1 MPKVKSDLH
10 KKTRVLIVSSVI
22 PVEHSGA
29 GCLTMYRH
37 FALAGDFDVAF
48 ATERD
53 FKETSLPYFK
63 ITYSRISARIRKS
76 RYVRVLTNADYVRNW
91 FSLPDGLEDFAR
103 KFKPDVIFS
112 VVDDWHMGLAWCLSR
127 KLNIPLAVD
136 FQDLFALS
144 TFIGEYF
151 RPYPPVRE
159 FLLARY
165 RFLNRNAEV
174 VFHVGQGMKEWFKGE
189 ERGDLLYPMASIPDD
204 TRPHDIGNRENAGP
218 VKIVYTG
225 NCRGPYGRMVLRF
238 ADAVQG
244 DPRIQFQIF
253 SLGTDMPDADLTR
266 LKDAGIYRGY
276 LPFAELEPEL
286 SEAEAFL
293 LVMSFEDADKTFVE
307 TSFNTKWV
315 DYVSYGKPIFVWG
328 PAYSSAITFA
338 KSEGAAAVID
348 VDDPKKVV
356 DSLMECFE
364 DPERIEM
371 QSQMARTASKGVLN
385 PHRLQT
391 LLKSRLQEAILSH

>member
-1 MPKVKSDLH
+1 
-10 KKTRVLIVSSVI
+10 
-22 PVEHSGA
+22 
-29 GCLTMYRH
+29 
-37 FALAGDFDVAF
+37 
-48 ATERD
+48 
-53 FKETSLPYFK
+53 
-63 ITYSRISARIRKS
+63 
-76 RYVRVLTNADYVRNW
+76 
-91 FSLPDGLEDFAR
+91 
-103 KFKPDVIFS
+103 
-112 VVDDWHMGLAWCLSR
+112 
-127 KLNIPLAVD
+127 
-136 FQDLFALS
+136 
-144 TFIGEYF
+144 
-151 RPYPPVRE
+151 
-159 FLLARY
+159 
-165 RFLNRNAEV
+165 
-174 VFHVGQGMKEWFKGE
+174 
-189 ERGDLLYPMASIPDD
+189 
-204 TRPHDIGNRENAGP
+204 
-218 VKIVYTG
+218 
-225 NCRGPYGRMVLRF
+225 MVLRF